1 VVPVTDGGRAYTVAV
16 RAVGPE
22 RVVIGGRSVNALR
35 VEPSVS
41 ERVPRRA
48 PVEVVV
54 WLTPDAVHRV
64 LAADVAAGFGRVRLE
79 LTGER

>member
-1 VVPVTDGGRAYTVAV
+1 
-16 RAVGPE
+16 
-22 RVVIGGRSVNALR
+22 
-35 VEPSVS
+35 VS

-48 PVEVVV
+48 PVDVVV
-54 WLTPDAVHRV
+54 WLTPDALHRV